1 MSTKDA
7 DRVKEHTGVDPEEL
21 EDDELAKAMDEL
33 GIEQQKV
40 TDADVEEG
48 SAAPAAPAAEAAP
61 AAPAAPA
68 AAGGGSDDYME
79 ELQKLASL
87 RDAGILTDEEFNA
100 KKAQILGLT

>member
-21 EDDELAKAMDEL
+21 EDDELAQAMAEL
-33 GIEQQKV
+33 GIEQQMV
-40 TDADVEEG
+40 TDDDVEEG
-48 SAAPAAPAAEAAP
+48 SEAPATAAAPAAPAASAAP
-61 AAPAAPA
+61 A
-68 AAGGGSDDYME
+68 GGTPDYLE

-100 KKAQILGLT
+100 KKAQILGLS

>member
-21 EDDELAKAMDEL
+21 EDDELATAMSEL

-48 SAAPAAPAAEAAP
+48 SAAPAAAAAP

-68 AAGGGSDDYME
+68 AAGGSDDYME

-100 KKAQILGLT
+100 KKAQILGLN

>member
-21 EDDELAKAMDEL
+21 DDDELATAMNEL

-48 SAAPAAPAAEAAP
+48 SAAPATTDAPAAAAV
-61 AAPAAPA
+61 PAAPA
-68 AAGGGSDDYME
+68 AATGSGDYME

-87 RDAGILTDEEFNA
+87 HDAGILTDEEFNA
-100 KKAQILGLT
+100 KKAQILGLN